1 MNKTTLQITAILLI
15 VAGCYYYLFKDS
27 FRKPNIQIIHTIRP
41 KAIALRRA
49 PNAPDAEV
57 PHAITFGMDRE
68 YKLTE
73 VKVVPLSD
81 LETNKYAH
89 AIWDMVSKSNS
100 YPTRGFTYGVNIRGM
115 QPAVDGAKPDPL
127 QPEVVYRLFVQAG
140 SLKGEHD
147 FKVTEDDHVTE

>member
-1 MNKTTLQITAILLI
+1 MNKTTVQIAAILLI

-49 PNAPDAEV
+49 PNTPDAEV

-73 VKVVPLSD
+73 VKVIPVSEL
-81 LETNKYAH
+81 TNKYAH
-89 AIWDMVSKSNS
+89 PIWDLVSRSNS

-115 QPAVDGAKPDPL
+115 HPIVDGAKPDPL
-127 QPEVVYRLFVQAG
+127 APDVVYRLFVQAG

>member
-41 KAIALRRA
+41 KATALRGPSA
-49 PNAPDAEV
+49 TDAVV

-73 VKVVPLSD
+73 VKVVPVSD

-89 AIWDMVSKSNS
+89 AVWDLVSKTNS
-100 YPTRGFTYGVNIRGM
+100 HPTRGFTYGTNIRGM
-115 QPAVDGAKPDPL
+115 RPAVDGAKPEPL
-127 QPEVVYRLFVQAG
+127 EPNVTYRLFVQAG

-147 FKVTEDDHVTE
+147 FKVSEDDHVTE